1 MTSDV
6 LRLKQTCQQ
15 LANAAR
21 QTSSALS
28 GFDQQFKRYN
38 AQVHQ
43 AVGGSSQ
50 RKDQE
55 IMNAIAQAQKAVQ
68 QANAAVQ
75 QAGRIAQQ
83 YGSSI

>member
-1 MTSDV
+1 MSE
-6 LRLKQTCQQ
+6 LQRLKATVQQ
-15 LANAAR
+15 LSTMAK
-21 QTSSALS
+21 QTSSALA

-38 AQVHQ
+38 DQVRN

-55 IMNAIAQAQKAVQ
+55 IMAAITQAQRAVQ
-68 QANAAVQ
+68 QASQAVQ

-83 YGSSI
+83 YSSSL

>member
-1 MTSDV
+1 MSDL

-15 LANAAR
+15 LANSAR
-21 QTSSALS
+21 QTSSALAN
-28 GFDQQFKRYN
+28 FDQQFKRYN
-38 AQVHQ
+38 DQVRQ
-43 AVGGSSQ
+43 AVSGSSQ

-83 YGSSI
+83 YGASL